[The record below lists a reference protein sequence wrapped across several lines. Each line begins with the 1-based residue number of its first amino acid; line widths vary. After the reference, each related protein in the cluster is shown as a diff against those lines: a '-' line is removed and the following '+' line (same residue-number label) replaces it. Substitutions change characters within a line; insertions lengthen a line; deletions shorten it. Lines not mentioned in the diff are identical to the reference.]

1 MQEPSAAQP
10 QDGVKQEQ
18 TDAADAQPAS
28 ESDLRTVSVRVEYEL
43 RQPGAG
49 LHFSG
54 SYAHTGN
61 EVCTAFMICTYSS
74 DAEYVQGKAGTEN
87 LQPIP

>member
-10 QDGVKQEQ
+10 PDGVKQEQ
-18 TDAADAQPAS
+18 TDAAHAQPAS

-43 RQPGAG
+43 RQPGTG

-61 EVCTAFMICTYSS
+61 EVCTKLLICACSS
-74 DAEYVQGKAGTEN
+74 H
-87 LQPIP
+87 